1 MTDGRRT
8 RFLGVARERKHPV
21 LRIVVIACALTG
33 AVALIAASTG
43 KVSQAATGPAQIAIS
58 GQQTGYDRL
67 NVGQRRTSPGDMEIV
82 RFRLFNRRVTAE
94 PIGRAELVCTFT
106 TNRSRVCRGTYFLP
120 RGNLVVGGSITF
132 RQFYELA
139 VLGGTGLYD
148 NARGSL
154 VATRINRKPRREFL
168 LFRLV
173 G

>member
-1 MTDGRRT
+1 MTRRPAGF
-8 RFLGVARERKHPV
+8 RAIASERRHPV
-21 LRIVVIACALTG
+21 LRTVVIGLALTG
-33 AVALIAASTG
+33 MAVLVAAATG
-43 KVSQAATGPAQIAIS
+43 KVSAAATGRAQIPIS
-58 GQQTGYDRL
+58 GQEIGYTRM
-67 NVGQRRTSPGDMEIV
+67 NVGTARTSPGDMEIV
-82 RFRLFNRRVTAE
+82 HFRLFNRRVTSR

-106 TNRSRVCRGTYFLP
+106 NGRSRVCRGTYFLP

-132 RQFYELA
+132 REFYELA
-139 VLGGTGLYD
+139 VLGGTGLFD